1 VVNRWRAFWE
11 DFNSKP
17 NWRYLELPPAQLQK
31 RLDLECGLICR
42 SEMIRAEWMW
52 ARRPKSILTEGSF
65 GYALLVL
72 VALLLLI
79 IPHVGILFALM
90 WSIVMFAIIARHTV
104 RAARWRREYEVSI
117 TRIMRCNI
125 NFK

>member
-1 VVNRWRAFWE
+1 VNRWRTFWQ

-31 RLDLECGLICR
+31 TLDLEAGRLGR
-42 SEMIRAEWMW
+42 SEIIRAKWMW
-52 ARRPKSILTEGSF
+52 ARKPKSILTEGSF
-65 GYALLVL
+65 GYALLLL
-72 VALLLLI
+72 VALLLLL
-79 IPHVGILFALM
+79 IPRVGILFTLA
-90 WSIVMFAIIARHTV
+90 WCVFMFVTIARHTV

-117 TRIMRCNI
+117 TRIMRSNT